1 MKVQYAFQKIGLVR
15 GVTDNIKEAADDA
28 NFFGAEIG
36 VHF

>member
-1 MKVQYAFQKIGLVR
+1 VR
-15 GVTDNIKEAADDA
+15 GVTDDDIKDAADDA